1 MTEDNKFRINVSEAA
16 LTEIRAQLAKR
27 KTPDAFLRLGVKS
40 GGCSGFSYVLMFE
53 DNVPRDRDFV
63 FTFGDV
69 KVVVDSKSIIY
80 LNGTLLDW
88 EVSLMKRG
96 FKFKNPLQQS
106 ECGCGL
112 SFNV

>member
-1 MTEDNKFRINVSEAA
+1 MAEDSKFTVDVSEAA
-16 LTEIRAQLAKR
+16 LKEVRAQLEKR
-27 KTPDAFLRLGVKS
+27 KTPNAFLRLGVKS

-53 DNVPRDRDFV
+53 DNSPKERDLI
-63 FTFGDV
+63 FTFDDV
-69 KVVVDSKSIIY
+69 KVLVDSKSIIY

-88 EVSLMKRG
+88 ETSLMKRG